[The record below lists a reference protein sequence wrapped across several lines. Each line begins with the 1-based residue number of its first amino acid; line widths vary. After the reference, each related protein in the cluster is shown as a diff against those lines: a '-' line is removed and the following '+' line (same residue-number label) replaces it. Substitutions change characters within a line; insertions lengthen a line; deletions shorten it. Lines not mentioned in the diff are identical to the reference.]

1 MSMNVQAMRPREHTH
16 FRAEVG
22 RFGGMINSGHATA
35 IPNATYGPAS
45 EGVPLWG
52 EGSNSTEFLTR
63 HKPEVKS
70 FGAGVPGYA
79 GFKPHGKNPWTGK
92 STELFE
98 PHLGLS
104 GNSALDVSKQPY
116 ASIYMRA
123 ATSRQLRAHECLRS
137 LLSPWPRR
145 AAPSSA
151 LVCSHATPVCSLTS
165 QCLLSATRATCATT
179 GETRGSHLAPLTGR
193 TRAAQAPSQRPQ
205 RSGTT
210 AMAPVGR
217 LEDGRR
223 TTAVDTTRSLTT
235 TIRSRRRRRR
245 TSCSTYGAWASAGPW
260 RRSDTNQRGQ
270 SASRGSCEVEPKVS

>member
-1 MSMNVQAMRPREHTH
+1 MAKLVTVTTSLAFVSSDLCERTAPRKGVEKPAMSMNVQAMRPREHTH

-63 HKPEVKS
+63 HKPELKS

-116 ASIYMRA
+116 ASMYIHESSHF
-123 ATSRQLRAHECLRS
+123 TSTE
-137 LLSPWPRR
+137 
-145 AAPSSA
+145 SS
-151 LVCSHATPVCSLTS
+151 
-165 QCLLSATRATCATT
+165 
-179 GETRGSHLAPLTGR
+179 
-193 TRAAQAPSQRPQ
+193 
-205 RSGTT
+205 
-210 AMAPVGR
+210 
-217 LEDGRR
+217 
-223 TTAVDTTRSLTT
+223 
-235 TIRSRRRRRR
+235 
-245 TSCSTYGAWASAGPW
+245 
-260 RRSDTNQRGQ
+260 
-270 SASRGSCEVEPKVS
+270 